1 MKTNIHIYNTRK
13 TWLMLCL
20 LLASLQVK
28 ALDKIGNVYCI
39 HNATELNE
47 FGQLVANGETAANGM
62 LMNDIDFSGWTYWE
76 PIGGRGGSNPYSG
89 HFDGGGHRIRNFN
102 IDNDSRNWS
111 AQGVFGTVTAGCV
124 IANLVF
130 DKSSSIKGKNYVG
143 GVAGEVRGDAA
154 GTVKFVNCGN
164 EGSVTGNTTSGDKA
178 GGILG
183 GSSSS
188 VIQIEFKNC
197 YNTGNVTGYSWC
209 GAISGKIESSTN
221 ATVTNCYNIGSV
233 QETCGTSKH
242 LVANCSTYNDCYFLS
257 GTINQGNATAVSTAN
272 DLIGKFG
279 DDYEGLYPYVRQ
291 RILSDR
297 QFESHEV
304 VP

>member
-76 PIGGRGGSNPYSG
+76 PIGGRGGNNPYSG

-102 IDNDSRNWS
+102 IDNASRDWS
-111 AQGVFGTVTAGCV
+111 AQGVFGTVTTGCV
-124 IANLVF
+124 IANLIF
-130 DKSSSIKGKNYVG
+130 DNSCSIKGQNYVG
-143 GVAGEVRGDAA
+143 GIVGEVRGDAA

-164 EGSVTGNTTSGDKA
+164 EGSVTGNTTNGRYA

-197 YNTGNVTGYSWC
+197 YNTGNVEGYSWC
-209 GAISGKIESSTN
+209 GAISGYINASTSPI
-221 ATVTNCYNIGSV
+221 VTNCYNIGSV
-233 QETCGTSKH
+233 HETTGSSMNF
-242 LVANCSTYNDCYFLS
+242 VANCSTYNNC
-257 GTINQGNATAVSTAN
+257 
-272 DLIGKFG
+272 
-279 DDYEGLYPYVRQ
+279 
-291 RILSDR
+291 
-297 QFESHEV
+297 
-304 VP
+304 